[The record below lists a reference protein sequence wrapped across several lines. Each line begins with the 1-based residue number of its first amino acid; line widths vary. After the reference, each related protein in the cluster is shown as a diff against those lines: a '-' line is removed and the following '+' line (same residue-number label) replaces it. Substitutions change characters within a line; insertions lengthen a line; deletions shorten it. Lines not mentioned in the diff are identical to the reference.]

1 MASVEVIAVG
11 TELLL
16 GQISNTNGQYLARVL
31 ARHGALHYRQTV
43 VGDNQERVEACLREA
58 LGRADM
64 VVTIGGLG
72 PTEDDLT
79 KAAVAAVF
87 GRRLVLD
94 TGWWDAMIARR
105 GGSAPTNPS
114 ARRMAE
120 IPEGA
125 EAIPNHHGAAAGV
138 LLRARFADQERVVV
152 CLPGPPS
159 ECLPMI
165 DDWLGPFLS
174 TWVAETGGP
183 RALVSRSLRIAGL
196 WESTAE
202 RIARAFITGRDNPS
216 VAPYAG
222 QGEVELRLT
231 ARANT
236 RAEAEALLAP
246 VETALRGKLGPW
258 LYGVD
263 EETLPGV
270 VLQALVRASQTVAV
284 AESCTGGLLAQR
296 LTEVPGSS
304 RAFVAGLVTY
314 ANESKKRLLGVPGAL
329 LDTHGAVSE
338 EVAAAMAHGVCGV
351 VGSDIGIGITG
362 IAGPDGGS
370 AEKPVGTVFLALH
383 AEEGDWCWRLQL
395 RGSRSVVRF
404 LATQHALLALHRFL
418 GDGATAMAELGTRGF
433 YQ

>member
-1 MASVEVIAVG
+1 MASVEVLAVG

-58 LGRADM
+58 LGRTDM

-87 GRRLVLD
+87 DRRLVLD
-94 TGWWDAMIARR
+94 PGWWDAIIARR
-105 GGSAPTNPS
+105 GGSVPTSPS

-125 EAIPNHHGAAAGV
+125 EAIPNHHGTAAGV
-138 LLRARFADQERVVV
+138 LLRSRFAGKDCVVV

-165 DDWLGPFLS
+165 DDWLAPFLA
-174 TWVAETGGP
+174 TWVAESGGP

-202 RIARAFITGRDNPS
+202 GIARAFITGRDNPS

-231 ARANT
+231 ARADT
-236 RAEAEALLAP
+236 RTEAEALLAP
-246 VETALRGKLGPW
+246 VETALRAKLGPW

-270 VLQALVRASQTVAV
+270 VLEALVRAGKTLAV

-296 LTEVPGSS
+296 LTEIPGSS
-304 RAFVAGLVTY
+304 RAFVAGVVGY
-314 ANESKKRLLGVPGAL
+314 ANRSKERLLGVSESLWA
-329 LDTHGAVSE
+329 THGAVSE
-338 EVAAAMAHGVCGV
+338 AVAIAMASGAAAV
-351 VGSDIGIGITG
+351 VDADIGVGITG
-362 IAGPDGGS
+362 VAGPDGGT
-370 AEKPVGTVFLALH
+370 AETPVGTVFLALH
-383 AEEGDWCWRLQL
+383 AEQGNWCWRLRL

-418 GDGATAMAELGTRGF
+418 GGGVAAMEELGTRGF
-433 YQ
+433 YL